1 MDSKFNR
8 TILFNNTLKSKNE
21 RNKFGKL
28 KINNIKGISLN
39 LPLLTI
45 NSTKSNHA
53 ENDVEELK
61 KLIIQNKVT
70 INDKEKEL
78 KLLKIQYNKLTEEN
92 RTYKKMIY
100 EVLELHDETIKS
112 PERKNNKK
120 NLLESPYIS
129 EEQLLSKINSR
140 RINTEQKEKL
150 QNSFEMMN
158 LKEELNSKRTLL
170 LTKKKE
176 YDDLKHGV
184 NIKNM
189 SHMNSKL
196 EEIRANEIKLQNEIS
211 SLEEKLA
218 KNDEII
224 KQLEKEIQKEEKLNK
239 ELTKQDS
246 EYENKIN
253 NKTKEIKEIK
263 NEISMIDLRRKNK
276 ITKITNSTNY
286 EGAKMK
292 EFRLKSKIAQ
302 MKEDINHIDEYEK
315 TRNDLIKLLEQK
327 RAVVSELKKMNS
339 ELEKNINDY
348 EDKNVKLYAKVN
360 SNKQEK
366 IVLENRGKEQIK
378 NIKRLQELEI
388 EFILKKNHKDKLI
401 KDLKNIND
409 KNIKFDGNIN

>member
-189 SHMNSKL
+189 SNMNSKL

-409 KNIKFDGNIN
+409 KNIKIDGNIN

>member
-112 PERKNNKK
+112 PERKINKK

-189 SHMNSKL
+189 SNMNSKL

-327 RAVVSELKKMNS
+327 RAVVSELKKMNA

-409 KNIKFDGNIN
+409 KNKKIDGNIN

>member
-1 MDSKFNR
+1 MDSKSNR

-21 RNKFGKL
+21 RNRLGKI
-28 KINNIKGISLN
+28 KIKNVKGISLN
-39 LPLLTI
+39 LPFLTI
-45 NSTKSNHA
+45 NSTESNHA

-61 KLIIQNKVT
+61 KLIIQNKVI

-78 KLLKIQYNKLTEEN
+78 KLLKIQYNKLLKEN

-100 EVLELHDETIKS
+100 EVLELHDETLQS

-224 KQLEKEIQKEEKLNK
+224 KQLEKEIQNEEKLNK

-327 RAVVSELKKMNS
+327 RAVVSELKKMNA
-339 ELEKNINDY
+339 ELEKTINDY

-409 KNIKFDGNIN
+409 KNKKIDGNIN

>member
-1 MDSKFNR
+1 M
-8 TILFNNTLKSKNE
+8 E
-21 RNKFGKL
+21 
-28 KINNIKGISLN
+28 KG
-39 LPLLTI
+39 
-45 NSTKSNHA
+45 NSTESNHA

-61 KLIIQNKVT
+61 KLIIQNKVI

-78 KLLKIQYNKLTEEN
+78 KLLKIKYNKLLKEN

-100 EVLELHDETIKS
+100 EVLELHDETLQS

-327 RAVVSELKKMNS
+327 RAVVSELKKMNA

-409 KNIKFDGNIN
+409 KNKKIDGNIN

>member
-129 EEQLLSKINSR
+129 EEQLISKINSR

-292 EFRLKSKIAQ
+292 EFRLKSKITQ

-327 RAVVSELKKMNS
+327 RAVVSELKKMNA

-409 KNIKFDGNIN
+409 KNKKIDGNIN

>member
-327 RAVVSELKKMNS
+327 RAVVSELKKMNA

-409 KNIKFDGNIN
+409 KNIKIDGNIN

>member
-1 MDSKFNR
+1 
-8 TILFNNTLKSKNE
+8 
-21 RNKFGKL
+21 
-28 KINNIKGISLN
+28 
-39 LPLLTI
+39 
-45 NSTKSNHA
+45 
-53 ENDVEELK
+53 
-61 KLIIQNKVT
+61 
-70 INDKEKEL
+70 
-78 KLLKIQYNKLTEEN
+78 
-92 RTYKKMIY
+92 
-100 EVLELHDETIKS
+100 
-112 PERKNNKK
+112 
-120 NLLESPYIS
+120 
-129 EEQLLSKINSR
+129 
-140 RINTEQKEKL
+140 
-150 QNSFEMMN
+150 
-158 LKEELNSKRTLL
+158 
-170 LTKKKE
+170 
-176 YDDLKHGV
+176 
-184 NIKNM
+184 
-189 SHMNSKL
+189 MNSKL
-196 EEIRANEIKLQNEIS
+196 EEIRANEVKLQNEIS

-327 RAVVSELKKMNS
+327 RAVVSELKKMNA
-339 ELEKNINDY
+339 ELEKTINDY

-409 KNIKFDGNIN
+409 KNKKIDGNIN

>member
-409 KNIKFDGNIN
+409 KNKKIDGNIN

>member
-1 MDSKFNR
+1 MDSKSNR

-21 RNKFGKL
+21 RNRLGKI
-28 KINNIKGISLN
+28 KIKNVKGISLN
-39 LPLLTI
+39 LPFLTI
-45 NSTKSNHA
+45 NSTESNHA

-61 KLIIQNKVT
+61 KLIIQNKVI

-78 KLLKIQYNKLTEEN
+78 KLLKIQYNKLLKEN

-100 EVLELHDETIKS
+100 EVLELHDETLQS

-224 KQLEKEIQKEEKLNK
+224 KQLEKEIQNEEKLNK

-246 EYENKIN
+246 EYEIKIN

-292 EFRLKSKIAQ
+292 EFRLKSKITQ

-327 RAVVSELKKMNS
+327 RAVVSELKKMNA
-339 ELEKNINDY
+339 ELEKTINDY

-388 EFILKKNHKDKLI
+388 EFISKKNHKDKLI

-409 KNIKFDGNIN
+409 KNKKIDGNIN

>member
-21 RNKFGKL
+21 RNRLGKI
-28 KINNIKGISLN
+28 KIKNVKGISLN
-39 LPLLTI
+39 LPFLTI
-45 NSTKSNHA
+45 NSTESNHA

-61 KLIIQNKVT
+61 KLIIQNKVI

-78 KLLKIQYNKLTEEN
+78 KLLKIQYNKLIKEN
-92 RTYKKMIY
+92 RTYRKMIY

-184 NIKNM
+184 NIKSM

-302 MKEDINHIDEYEK
+302 MKEDINLIDEYEK

-327 RAVVSELKKMNS
+327 RAVVSELKKMNA

-409 KNIKFDGNIN
+409 KNIKID

>member
-1 MDSKFNR
+1 MDSKSNR

-21 RNKFGKL
+21 RNRLGKI
-28 KINNIKGISLN
+28 KIKNVKGISLN
-39 LPLLTI
+39 LPFLTI
-45 NSTKSNHA
+45 NSTESNHA

-61 KLIIQNKVT
+61 KLIIQNKVI

-78 KLLKIQYNKLTEEN
+78 KLLKIQYNKLLKEN

-100 EVLELHDETIKS
+100 EVLELHDETLQS

-224 KQLEKEIQKEEKLNK
+224 KQLEKEIQNEEKLNK

-246 EYENKIN
+246 EYEIKIN

-286 EGAKMK
+286 EGTKMK

-327 RAVVSELKKMNS
+327 RAVVSELKKMNA

-409 KNIKFDGNIN
+409 KNIKIDRNIN

>member
-1 MDSKFNR
+1 MDSKSNR

-21 RNKFGKL
+21 RNRLGKI
-28 KINNIKGISLN
+28 KIKNVKGISLN
-39 LPLLTI
+39 LPFLTI
-45 NSTKSNHA
+45 NSTESNHA

-61 KLIIQNKVT
+61 KLIIQNKVI

-78 KLLKIQYNKLTEEN
+78 KLLKIQYNKLLKEN

-100 EVLELHDETIKS
+100 EVLELHDETLQS

-224 KQLEKEIQKEEKLNK
+224 KQLEKEIQNEEKLNK

-409 KNIKFDGNIN
+409 KNKKIDGNIN

>member
-1 MDSKFNR
+1 MDSKSNR

-21 RNKFGKL
+21 RNRLGKI
-28 KINNIKGISLN
+28 KIKNVKGISLN
-39 LPLLTI
+39 LPFLTI
-45 NSTKSNHA
+45 NSTESNHA

-61 KLIIQNKVT
+61 KLIIQNKVI

-78 KLLKIQYNKLTEEN
+78 KLLKIQYNKLLKEN

-100 EVLELHDETIKS
+100 EVLELHDETLQS

-302 MKEDINHIDEYEK
+302 MKEDINLIDEYEK

-327 RAVVSELKKMNS
+327 RAVVSELKKMNA
-339 ELEKNINDY
+339 ELEKTINDY

-388 EFILKKNHKDKLI
+388 EFIFKKNHKDKLI

-409 KNIKFDGNIN
+409 KNIKIDGNIS

>member
-1 MDSKFNR
+1 
-8 TILFNNTLKSKNE
+8 
-21 RNKFGKL
+21 
-28 KINNIKGISLN
+28 
-39 LPLLTI
+39 
-45 NSTKSNHA
+45 
-53 ENDVEELK
+53 
-61 KLIIQNKVT
+61 
-70 INDKEKEL
+70 
-78 KLLKIQYNKLTEEN
+78 
-92 RTYKKMIY
+92 MIY
-100 EVLELHDETIKS
+100 EVLELHDETLQS

-409 KNIKFDGNIN
+409 KNKKIDGNIN

>member
-1 MDSKFNR
+1 
-8 TILFNNTLKSKNE
+8 
-21 RNKFGKL
+21 
-28 KINNIKGISLN
+28 
-39 LPLLTI
+39 
-45 NSTKSNHA
+45 
-53 ENDVEELK
+53 
-61 KLIIQNKVT
+61 
-70 INDKEKEL
+70 
-78 KLLKIQYNKLTEEN
+78 
-92 RTYKKMIY
+92 MIY
-100 EVLELHDETIKS
+100 EVLELHDETLQS

-129 EEQLLSKINSR
+129 EEQLISKINSR

-184 NIKNM
+184 NIKSM

-302 MKEDINHIDEYEK
+302 MKEDINLIDEYEK

-327 RAVVSELKKMNS
+327 RAVVSELKKMNA

-348 EDKNVKLYAKVN
+348 EDKNAKLYAKVN

-409 KNIKFDGNIN
+409 KNKKIDGNIN

>member
-1 MDSKFNR
+1 MDSKSNR

-21 RNKFGKL
+21 RNRLGKI
-28 KINNIKGISLN
+28 KIKNVKGISLN
-39 LPLLTI
+39 LPFLTI
-45 NSTKSNHA
+45 NSTESNHA

-61 KLIIQNKVT
+61 KLIIQNKVI

-78 KLLKIQYNKLTEEN
+78 KLLKIQYNKLLKEN

-100 EVLELHDETIKS
+100 EVLELHDETLQS

-129 EEQLLSKINSR
+129 EEQLISKINSR

-224 KQLEKEIQKEEKLNK
+224 KQLEKEIQNEEKLNK

-409 KNIKFDGNIN
+409 KNKKIDGNIN

>member
-1 MDSKFNR
+1 MDSKSNR

-21 RNKFGKL
+21 RNRLGKI
-28 KINNIKGISLN
+28 KIKNVKGISLN
-39 LPLLTI
+39 LPFLTI
-45 NSTKSNHA
+45 NSTESNHA

-100 EVLELHDETIKS
+100 EVLELHDETLQS

-129 EEQLLSKINSR
+129 EEQLISKINSR

-409 KNIKFDGNIN
+409 KNKKIDGNIN

>member
-1 MDSKFNR
+1 MDSKSNR

-21 RNKFGKL
+21 RNRLGKI
-28 KINNIKGISLN
+28 KIKNVKGISLN
-39 LPLLTI
+39 LPFLTI
-45 NSTKSNHA
+45 NSTESNHA

-61 KLIIQNKVT
+61 KLIIQNKVI

-78 KLLKIQYNKLTEEN
+78 KLLKIQYNKLLKEN

-100 EVLELHDETIKS
+100 EVLELHDETLQS

-292 EFRLKSKIAQ
+292 EIRLKSKIAQ

-327 RAVVSELKKMNS
+327 RAVVSELKKMNA

-409 KNIKFDGNIN
+409 KNIKIDGNIN

>member
-1 MDSKFNR
+1 MDSKSNR

-21 RNKFGKL
+21 RNRLGKI
-28 KINNIKGISLN
+28 KIKNVKGISLN
-39 LPLLTI
+39 LPFLTI
-45 NSTKSNHA
+45 NSTESNHA

-61 KLIIQNKVT
+61 KLIIQNKVI

-78 KLLKIQYNKLTEEN
+78 KLLKIQYNKLLKEN

-100 EVLELHDETIKS
+100 EVLELHDETLQS

-189 SHMNSKL
+189 SNMNSKL

-246 EYENKIN
+246 EYEIKIN

-302 MKEDINHIDEYEK
+302 MKEDINLIDEYEK

-327 RAVVSELKKMNS
+327 RAIVSELKKMNA
-339 ELEKNINDY
+339 ELEKTINDY

-409 KNIKFDGNIN
+409 KNKKIDGNIN

>member
-129 EEQLLSKINSR
+129 EEQLISKINSR

-224 KQLEKEIQKEEKLNK
+224 KQLEKEIQNEEKLNK

-409 KNIKFDGNIN
+409 KNIKINGNIN

>member
-1 MDSKFNR
+1 MDSKSNR

-21 RNKFGKL
+21 RNRLGKI
-28 KINNIKGISLN
+28 KIKNVKGISLN
-39 LPLLTI
+39 LPFLTI
-45 NSTKSNHA
+45 NSTESNHA

-61 KLIIQNKVT
+61 KLIIQNKVI

-78 KLLKIQYNKLTEEN
+78 KLLKIQYNKLLKEN

-100 EVLELHDETIKS
+100 EVLELHDETLQS

-348 EDKNVKLYAKVN
+348 EDKNAKLYAKMN

-409 KNIKFDGNIN
+409 KNIKIDGNIN

>member
-100 EVLELHDETIKS
+100 EVLELHDETITS

-409 KNIKFDGNIN
+409 KNKKIDGNIN